1 MSEQEQTFLYSLVP
15 TDWLQGCEEAEA
27 FHRLVST
34 FLLRVADSF
43 RFNPKEHKDESLPD
57 AIQLS
62 KFQIFLDLAE
72 RRTGILPSWW
82 SKDKRGAYENFVMC
96 YALEVANHGDDEDD
110 NTGDDDGNDDSDDD
124 GNDCLNDGDDD
135 GNDDSDDVEGE
146 DYEETLITTFQDILM
161 PTKLRLLGEKIYG
174 TRAPVPW

>member
-1 MSEQEQTFLYSLVP
+1 MSEQEQTFLNSLVP

-34 FLLRVADSF
+34 YLLRVADSF

-62 KFQIFLDLAE
+62 KFQKFLDLAE

-96 YALEVANHGDDEDD
+96 YALEVANHGDD
-110 NTGDDDGNDDSDDD
+110 DGNDNSDDD